1 IFCLQQLVLHGHVD
15 EGHEAIVEV
24 DGRYY
29 EKGGS
34 GRVLGEGHR
43 VAEGS
48 QALGVIAREAVR
60 VEAIEVVAAQLAIRL
75 AVAEHVIRDDED
87 AVGDRDEGLLVAAA
101 LDEAPV
107 LRREVAVAGADG
119 AAGALDERRA
129 QRPVGE
135 AGAAAQPL
143 PGTLV
148 VAGAEAGPRRRM
160 AGGTQDRHPAPP
172 ARSSRAGPCA
182 ASVAE

>member
-1 IFCLQQLVLHGHVD
+1 M
-15 EGHEAIVEV
+15 
-24 DGRYY
+24 
-29 EKGGS
+29 
-34 GRVLGEGHR
+34 
-43 VAEGS
+43 VAG
-48 QALGVIAREAVR
+48 EAVR

-75 AVAEHVIRDDED
+75 AVAEHVIRDHED
-87 AVGDRDEGLLVAAA
+87 AVGDRDDSLLVAAPP
-101 LDEAPV
+101 DEPAV
-107 LRREVAVAGADG
+107 LRREVTVPCADG

-129 QRPVGE
+129 QRPVRE